1 MKRIFILFV
10 MMFCFLSCDSE
21 IKTDYLVVD
30 SYETERISEGNRVKY
45 NCKVKCS
52 SSGDVVTFS
61 FRTDKQLYFVGDT
74 LYLTKRYYENK

>member
-10 MMFCFLSCDSE
+10 MMFCFLSCDLE

-30 SYETERISEGNRVKY
+30 SYESERLSEGNRVKY

-74 LYLTKRYYENK
+74 LYLTKRQYENK